1 LSLDIDVETVVKLVD
16 IKGVVVIEV
25 GHNLLELGPI
35 CSRRT
40 VSLPDT
46 LEFSPCY
53 LFGVYFSKGSG
64 NRGFEIFPSFVGA
77 LSFHDRRFDPC
88 PGVSS
93 TPGARIVDLSCV

>member
-1 LSLDIDVETVVKLVD
+1 VETVVKLVD

-25 GHNLLELGPI
+25 GYNSLELGPI

-40 VSLPDT
+40 VSLLDA

-53 LFGVYFSKGSG
+53 LFGVCFSKGSG
-64 NRGFEIFPSFVGA
+64 NCGSEIFPSFVGA
-77 LSFHDRRFDPC
+77 SSFRDRRFNPC

-93 TPGARIVDLSCV
+93 TPGARIVDLFCV